1 MEGGLMAIEIRR
13 RAGRS
18 EDRAGDPFEGLVNLF
33 ELGVVLAVGFML
45 AALASMDLESDLTGK
60 EDPAPPEVEV
70 RSDKPIDT
78 VEMTGRNYQGEGTPL
93 GRAYVLDDG
102 RTVIVRDP

>member
-1 MEGGLMAIEIRR
+1 MPIEIKRSSGRR
-13 RAGRS
+13 

-45 AALASMDLESDLTGK
+45 AALSALDVEERLGGAESS
-60 EDPAPPEVEV
+60 VEV
-70 RSDKPIDT
+70 RSDHPAKT
-78 VEMTGRNYQGEGTPL
+78 VEMTGARHEGRGVPL
-93 GRAYVLDDG
+93 GRAFRLEDG